1 MARIRFMLPAL
12 IRRPQRTDV
21 LVLRSFSG
29 QKAGGPTNCFTG
41 QPPIW
46 LADLKRNGRV
56 IRAGTEFIPVTR
68 RNLVRAGLKIT
79 DIKFMR
85 KCLFGEDFSSL
96 FCGEIVSLPRKK
108 TGTCGCGT
116 AKRKPMRNKKTTRQR

>member
-1 MARIRFMLPAL
+1 M
-12 IRRPQRTDV
+12 

-29 QKAGGPTNCFTG
+29 QNAGGPTACFVG

-68 RNLVRAGLKIT
+68 RNLVRAGLKVT
-79 DIKFMR
+79 NIKFLR
-85 KCLFGEDFSSL
+85 QCLFGEDFSSL
-96 FCGEIVSLPRKK
+96 FCGKIVSQPRRKK
-108 TGTCGCGT
+108 RTCGCGT
-116 AKRKPMRNKKTTRQR
+116 AMRKTTRK